1 MLFNSYVFIFLF
13 LPICWLLY
21 FGCNKKHW
29 YKMGLVV
36 LTIMSFLFYAY
47 NNVSYLILL
56 VFSIV
61 FNWCISRGI
70 VRYKREI
77 LAKIILVV
85 GVCVNIAIIF
95 YFKYFNFVL
104 ENVDLILRTNFR
116 IEQVLLPLGISFY
129 TFQQIS
135 YLVDSYKGETSEY
148 SFVEY
153 AAFVSFFP
161 QLVAGPIVLHD
172 EIICQLKDTSKKEIS
187 YKSIAEGMYKFAIG
201 LLKKVIV
208 ADTFGIAVDWG
219 FNNVN
224 MLSSGEI
231 MLVMLF
237 YTMQIYFDFSG
248 YSDMAIGIASFFNIT
263 LPVNFNSPYKAC
275 SIVEFWDRWHLTL
288 TRFLRKY
295 VYFPLGGSKKGVL
308 RTYINVFTVF
318 LISGVWHGANW
329 TFIVWGIIH
338 GVANILNRLY
348 KQKWERLH
356 RGIQWIGTFI
366 FINVTWLIFRA
377 DSLEQAGI
385 LLERLVCMDS
395 FEISKE
401 MMECFRLQEFI
412 ILERVFYPMAM
423 VYYKLPG
430 VYMFAFVIVSIS
442 LVLVVKNIHEIP
454 FKVSKV
460 KAIQTIISYLWV
472 IVSFSGITTFLYFNF

>member
-13 LPICWLLY
+13 LPMCWLLY
-21 FGCNKKHW
+21 FGCNKRHW
-29 YKMGLVV
+29 YKMGLVA

-70 VRYKREI
+70 VRYRREI

-85 GVCVNIAIIF
+85 GVCANIAIIF
-95 YFKYFNFVL
+95 YFKYFHFVL
-104 ENVDLILRTNFR
+104 ENLDLILRINFR
-116 IEQVLLPLGISFY
+116 IEQILLPLGISFY

-148 SFVEY
+148 SFIEY

-172 EIICQLKDTSKKEIS
+172 EIICQFKDTSKKEIS
-187 YKSIAEGMYKFAIG
+187 YKSIAEGLYKFAIG

-231 MLVMLF
+231 ILVMLF

-248 YSDMAIGIASFFNIT
+248 YSDMAIGIANFFNIT

-308 RTYINVFTVF
+308 RTYINVFIVF

-348 KQKWERLH
+348 KQKWEQLH

-377 DSLEQAGI
+377 DSLEQVGI
-385 LLERLVCMDS
+385 LLEKLVCMDS

-430 VYMFAFVIVSIS
+430 VYMFVFVIVSIS
-442 LVLVVKNIHEIP
+442 LVLAAKNIHEIP

-472 IVSFSGITTFLYFNF
+472 IISLSGITTFLYFNF